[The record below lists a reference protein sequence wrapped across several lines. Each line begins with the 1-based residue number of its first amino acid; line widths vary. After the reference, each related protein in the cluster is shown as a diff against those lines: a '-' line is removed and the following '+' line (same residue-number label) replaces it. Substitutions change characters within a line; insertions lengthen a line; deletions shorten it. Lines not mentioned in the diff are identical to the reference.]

1 MKRIV
6 LCLLVLMTMISA
18 FAGITYYGE
27 VEDDMYLIIC
37 GDSYIYAIEPTLGSR
52 LGVFIDFVESNG
64 NRIPRIELLLVDWR
78 NEAIIKNN
86 KNLSIDIYEGDMLSN
101 LGVSTAYILSS
112 SRIPL
117 DIDTAISSRKP
128 GSPLAIMQ
136 NTNSITL
143 LFIDDSADAFKRMI
157 LNDRFSITIWY
168 EQELYPFEFE
178 ISDTILRDFV
188 GYLL

>member
-1 MKRIV
+1 
-6 LCLLVLMTMISA
+6 MISA